1 MDTTLL
7 WLTVLGCAMR
17 TVSSEVQLPSSTSEV
32 SGLRMMFNAYR
43 QCSDQSEMVVCL
55 KSRALR
61 MLDRAIHM
69 ENIQITDGISL
80 VKKSE
85 NNGRSLDVD
94 NSDVAENVIP
104 ENSADFGKQVDSMLY
119 EKLSRFARSRS
130 LQLSMPQMFDE
141 GRDLDD
147 GVYLTGRKKKKD
159 KGGQV
164 YLMMLK
170 GGLLAMA
177 YKGLALLAGKALLV
191 SKIAL
196 TLAILVAFK
205 KLFSGGGGHGGSSKT
220 TYEIVKQP
228 VMTHSHQYAAPG
240 AADTFGSYDNSGP
253 YARSIA
259 QPDVVPYPQL
269 AAYRAHVRGIGG
281 GGGGGGGPMVM
292 SSAASSQSAVSGGV
306 QHESGQRDEA
316 L

>member
-1 MDTTLL
+1 M
-7 WLTVLGCAMR
+7 CR
-17 TVSSEVQLPSSTSEV
+17 RP
-32 SGLRMMFNAYR
+32 
-43 QCSDQSEMVVCL
+43 
-55 KSRALR
+55 
-61 MLDRAIHM
+61 
-69 ENIQITDGISL
+69 
-80 VKKSE
+80 
-85 NNGRSLDVD
+85 LDV
-94 NSDVAENVIP
+94 
-104 ENSADFGKQVDSMLY
+104 
-119 EKLSRFARSRS
+119 FA
-130 LQLSMPQMFDE
+130 
-141 GRDLDD
+141 
-147 GVYLTGRKKKKD
+147 GRKKKKD

-205 KLFSGGGGHGGSSKT
+205 KLFSGGGHGGSSKT

-269 AAYRAHVRGIGG
+269 AAYRAHVRGVS
-281 GGGGGGGPMVM
+281 GGPAMM
-292 SSAASSQSAVSGGV
+292 SSAASSQSSRRATRFRPQRRSALNAPGSFPDRPIPSGL
-306 QHESGQRDEA
+306 SSRS
-316 L
+316 

>member
-1 MDTTLL
+1 MDTSLL
-7 WLTVLGCAMR
+7 WLTVLGCAMC
-17 TVSSEVQLPSSTSEV
+17 TVSSEVLPSSTSEV
-32 SGLRMMFNAYR
+32 SGFRMMFNAYR

-85 NNGRSLDVD
+85 NNGRSLEVD
-94 NSDVAENVIP
+94 SSDVAENVIP

-147 GVYLTGRKKKKD
+147 GRKKKKD

-281 GGGGGGGPMVM
+281 GGGGGGGGPMVM
-292 SSAASSQSAVSGGV
+292 SSAASSPSGVSGGV

>member
-1 MDTTLL
+1 M
-7 WLTVLGCAMR
+7 CR
-17 TVSSEVQLPSSTSEV
+17 RP
-32 SGLRMMFNAYR
+32 
-43 QCSDQSEMVVCL
+43 
-55 KSRALR
+55 
-61 MLDRAIHM
+61 
-69 ENIQITDGISL
+69 
-80 VKKSE
+80 
-85 NNGRSLDVD
+85 LDV
-94 NSDVAENVIP
+94 
-104 ENSADFGKQVDSMLY
+104 
-119 EKLSRFARSRS
+119 FA
-130 LQLSMPQMFDE
+130 
-141 GRDLDD
+141 
-147 GVYLTGRKKKKD
+147 GRKKKKD

-205 KLFSGGGGHGGSSKT
+205 KLFSGGGHGGSSKT

-269 AAYRAHVRGIGG
+269 AAYRAHVRGVS
-281 GGGGGGGPMVM
+281 GGPAMM
-292 SSAASSQSAVSGGV
+292 SSAASSQSSAV
-306 QHESGQRDEA
+306 QHDSGPRDEA

>member
-1 MDTTLL
+1 
-7 WLTVLGCAMR
+7 
-17 TVSSEVQLPSSTSEV
+17 
-32 SGLRMMFNAYR
+32 
-43 QCSDQSEMVVCL
+43 
-55 KSRALR
+55 
-61 MLDRAIHM
+61 
-69 ENIQITDGISL
+69 
-80 VKKSE
+80 
-85 NNGRSLDVD
+85 
-94 NSDVAENVIP
+94 
-104 ENSADFGKQVDSMLY
+104 MLY

-130 LQLSMPQMFDE
+130 LQLSMHSRCSK

-281 GGGGGGGPMVM
+281 GGGGGGGGPMVM

>member
-1 MDTTLL
+1 
-7 WLTVLGCAMR
+7 
-17 TVSSEVQLPSSTSEV
+17 
-32 SGLRMMFNAYR
+32 MFA
-43 QCSDQSEMVVCL
+43 
-55 KSRALR
+55 
-61 MLDRAIHM
+61 
-69 ENIQITDGISL
+69 
-80 VKKSE
+80 
-85 NNGRSLDVD
+85 
-94 NSDVAENVIP
+94 
-104 ENSADFGKQVDSMLY
+104 
-119 EKLSRFARSRS
+119 
-130 LQLSMPQMFDE
+130 
-141 GRDLDD
+141 
-147 GVYLTGRKKKKD
+147 GRKKKKD

-205 KLFSGGGGHGGSSKT
+205 KLFSGGGHGGSSKT

-281 GGGGGGGPMVM
+281 VGGGGGGPALM
-292 SSAASSQSAVSGGV
+292 SSAASSQSSAV
-306 QHESGQRDEA
+306 QHDSGQRDEA

>member
-1 MDTTLL
+1 MDTSLL
-7 WLTVLGCAMR
+7 WLTLLGCVMCAF
-17 TVSSEVQLPSSTSEV
+17 SSDAPPPASNEV
-32 SGLRMMFNAYR
+32 SGFRMMFNAYR
-43 QCSDQSEMVVCL
+43 QCSDQQEMVVCL

-61 MLDRAIHM
+61 MLDRAMQM
-69 ENIQITDGISL
+69 ENIPIVDGVAL

-85 NNGRSLDVD
+85 SNGRSLEVD
-94 NSDVAENVIP
+94 GNSEVAENVIP
-104 ENSADFGKQVDSMLY
+104 ENSADFGKLVDSMLY
-119 EKLSRFARSRS
+119 DKMSRFARSRS

-147 GVYLTGRKKKKD
+147 GRKKKKD
-159 KGGQV
+159 KGGQM

-196 TLAILVAFK
+196 TLALLVAFK
-205 KLFSGGGGHGGSSKT
+205 KLFSGGQGHGGSSKT

-228 VMTHSHQYAAPG
+228 VVTHAHQYAAAG
-240 AADTFGSYDNSGP
+240 ATDTFGSYDNSGP

-259 QPDVVPYPQL
+259 QPDMPYPQL
-269 AAYRAHVRGIGG
+269 AAYRAHVKGG
-281 GGGGGGGPMVM
+281 GVGGSSSGPMMM
-292 SSAASSQSAVSGGV
+292 SSSSAVSSPTSGPSGV
-306 QHESGQRDEA
+306 QHDSSLRDEA